1 MKWRTL
7 STHWHMWK
15 TNRACF
21 NLLRFNR
28 AGNFEFKK
36 RKSGSCVP
44 RKNEWLYLKLLTSR
58 APLCLFLS
66 PWLTCCKVKR
76 RWLSA
81 GGISKIH
88 IRINVHYSSN
98 FCNVAIPTSFKQFS
112 SPLARFRIK
121 TMTAMKRFS
130 CRHIGLAAASIIN
143 VVTSLQQSTACMV
156 EQKKS
161 NNLRQKKKTAN
172 NIRQMISGET

>member
-1 MKWRTL
+1 
-7 STHWHMWK
+7 MWK

-112 SPLARFRIK
+112 SPLARIRIK

-172 NIRQMISGET
+172 NVRQMISGET